1 VSAENTTPPEPE
13 GTAET
18 TEAPTVRLEEQ
29 ESQGQPAAQLATEPR
44 IPRPR
49 IRWGAIVWG
58 LIVAMVAVATLA
70 ITRTAESREDFAL
83 WLTQLGPAGL
93 WLIAV
98 LAAGGILLLLGLLA
112 AIRRAQGPREHV
124 QR

>member
-18 TEAPTVRLEEQ
+18 TEAPSMPLTEQ
-29 ESQGQPAAQLATEPR
+29 VAQTATEPR
-44 IPRPR
+44 VPRPR

-58 LIVAMVAVATLA
+58 LIVATVAVATLA

-93 WLIAV
+93 WLVAV

>member
-1 VSAENTTPPEPE
+1 
-13 GTAET
+13 
-18 TEAPTVRLEEQ
+18 
-29 ESQGQPAAQLATEPR
+29 
-44 IPRPR
+44 
-49 IRWGAIVWG
+49 VWG
-58 LIVAMVAVATLA
+58 LIVATVAVATLA

-93 WLIAV
+93 WLVAV